1 MSTRYAF
8 ELDHTSTYLRN
19 RDMHNYYRK
28 LNKIMGRKNTF
39 LPKITP
45 RILSVTKKKGSQP
58 LKFATH
64 SIYEKYVIK
73 RDNEI
78 IYNKLNRIH
87 NRSCQAIDDE
97 ATIQKYLNI
106 KKNTREGL
114 RKIKENLLKESNIKI
129 KDQIYKTKPVLN
141 SLKLKNDF
149 LVTRNYYN
157 NLRKIRPN
165 QSMGDI
171 FLTKNES
178 EKIDKYFDIHNL
190 KCINKKAV
198 DNNYRYNVNSNKNKY
213 LLKKLGY
220 DINIKNILSNS
231 QELI

>member
-1 MSTRYAF
+1 M
-8 ELDHTSTYLRN
+8 
-19 RDMHNYYRK
+19 
-28 LNKIMGRKNTF
+28 
-39 LPKITP
+39 
-45 RILSVTKKKGSQP
+45 
-58 LKFATH
+58 
-64 SIYEKYVIK
+64 
-73 RDNEI
+73 
-78 IYNKLNRIH
+78 
-87 NRSCQAIDDE
+87 
-97 ATIQKYLNI
+97 
-106 KKNTREGL
+106 
-114 RKIKENLLKESNIKI
+114 
-129 KDQIYKTKPVLN
+129 LN

-190 KCINKKAV
+190 KCIKKAG
-198 DNNYRYNVNSNKNKY
+198 DNNYRYNMNSNKKKY